1 MNSRTNRTAD
11 AITRTIRAPGSR
23 EEKANRSTTTK
34 ILRRGARKREHLPQL
49 KSRYVLIVLHV
60 SRLCHFDFM
69 YLYGYYILQI
79 VYENV
84 TENYE

>member
-34 ILRRGARKREHLPQL
+34 ILRRGARNRTLASTKVTLRAY
-49 KSRYVLIVLHV
+49 SIARV
-60 SRLCHFDFM
+60 SPLS
-69 YLYGYYILQI
+69 L
-79 VYENV
+79 
-84 TENYE
+84 